1 MAINNGRLSFTSS
14 ILSRDEI
21 KVVAVKTINVV
32 PGEIRRY
39 VVDGVLVQET
49 TNPEWEG
56 QIIFYREP
64 SSTGYA
70 VMYVAVDI
78 DGTLAWKETANG
90 VVNYDSRTGR
100 EWDPKAGFYNPLV
113 PLP

>member
-21 KVVAVKTINVV
+21 KVVPVKTTNVV

-39 VVDGVLVQET
+39 VVDGVLVQEPT
-49 TNPEWEG
+49 DPEWEG
-56 QIIFYREP
+56 QIIFYRP
-64 SSTGYA
+64 PNSSGYA

-78 DGTLAWKETANG
+78 EGTLAWKTTNNG
-90 VVNYDSRTGR
+90 VIAYDSRTGR